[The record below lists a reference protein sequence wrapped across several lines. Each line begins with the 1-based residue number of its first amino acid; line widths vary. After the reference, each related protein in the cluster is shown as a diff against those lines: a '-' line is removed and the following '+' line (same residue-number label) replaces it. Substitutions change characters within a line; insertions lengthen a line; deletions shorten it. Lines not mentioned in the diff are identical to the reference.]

1 MSQNSK
7 RKVGRPPKEI
17 EEKLFKNLC
26 LIQCTQEEI
35 ANVLEVDHKTLNKW
49 CKKTFNEDL
58 SQAYKRL
65 SAGGKMSLRRA
76 MFDKA
81 VNNGGN
87 VAMMI
92 WLSKQY
98 LGMSEKIVDESTDF
112 AYSVPEFLT
121 PDKAS

>member
-1 MSQNSK
+1 MKNK
-7 RKVGRPPKEI
+7 GGRPKKEI
-17 EEKLFKNLC
+17 DEKLFKNLC

-35 ANVLEVDHKTLNKW
+35 CNVLDIDSNTINAW
-49 CKKTFNEDL
+49 CKRTYKECFSD
-58 SQAYKRL
+58 AYKRL

>member
-35 ANVLEVDHKTLNKW
+35 CNVLEVDDKTLTKW
-49 CKKTFNEDL
+49 CKAKFNE
-58 SQAYKRL
+58 SFSEAHKRL